1 MFLRRTN
8 FALYLLPHPNAMVIA
23 NRRVA
28 RLCVLGVLACA
39 RPDTESATPGADSVT
54 PATTTTTSNPGPAAA
69 SQEIFIDSV
78 RPGNPITVTG
88 RARTF
93 ENTVQVRVR
102 DAAGRLIAQTH
113 TTSDGEMG
121 HHNPYSAQLWLVRD
135 PGDRLIAEAF
145 EYSAMDGSERSLT
158 SDTLPHTSAKTRIT
172 LLFPG
177 SDCTQTVAF
186 TRDVP
191 KPAAIARLLVQALI
205 AGPDSVEAAAGATSA
220 FPAGSRVNNVV
231 LRGGDL
237 TVDFN
242 ERLQNV
248 GGACAAQGIRA
259 SVTRTLERLPT
270 VKRVII
276 TAGGSE
282 PLALQP

>member
-1 MFLRRTN
+1 MFVARVFHT
-8 FALYLLPHPNAMVIA
+8 AMVVS

-28 RLCVLGVLACA
+28 ALCLVGALACA
-39 RPDTESATPGADSVT
+39 RPDTESATPAVDTAASDSTTT
-54 PATTTTTSNPGPAAA
+54 PASPGAAPV
-69 SQEIFIDSV
+69 SQEIFIDTV
-78 RPGNPITVTG
+78 LPGNPITVKG

-145 EYSAMDGSERSLT
+145 EYSAMDGAVRSLT
-158 SDTLPHTSAKTRIT
+158 SDTLRFSSARTRIT
-172 LLFPG
+172 LLFPAG
-177 SDCTQTVAF
+177 DCTRTVAI

-191 KPAAIARLLVQALI
+191 KPSAIARLLVQALI
-205 AGPDSVEAAAGATSA
+205 AGPDSAETAAGASSA
-220 FPAGSRVNNVV
+220 FPAGSRVNSVV
-231 LRGGDL
+231 LRDGDL
-237 TVDFN
+237 TVDFD

-248 GGACAAQGIRA
+248 GGACAAQAIRA
-259 SVTRTLERLPT
+259 SVTGTLGRLPT
-270 VKRVII
+270 VKRVVI
-276 TAGGSE
+276 TASGSE
-282 PLALQP
+282 ALALQP